1 MYSYHCSAASSTCMA
16 FKMMDISRRS
26 HFQIAAAFV
35 VVPSFSVLITTH
47 DYMLALLAA
56 ATVTQAQQSAW
67 AQCMCTKHPAYIA
80 VTNII

>member
-1 MYSYHCSAASSTCMA
+1 MA
-16 FKMMDISRRS
+16 FKMMDIPRRS

-35 VVPSFSVLITTH
+35 VVPSFSALITMH

-67 AQCMCTKHPAYIA
+67 AQCICTKHPAYIA